1 MISSFV
7 FRRFFSLAL
16 LATVF
21 VAANSSAQSLGSDKN
36 TLPEIGVVASEALT
50 LDKEILIG
58 DAIMRQMRGQ
68 APIIGDPV
76 INEYIQD
83 LGNRL
88 VLQADNTKFPFQFFV
103 INNNAMNAFAFYGG
117 HVGVHTGIIT
127 AADNESELASVLA
140 HEVTHVTQR
149 HLARRA
155 LSQQRSSP
163 LALASMFGSILLAMA
178 NPEAGIAA
186 LSTSQAMSAQMGI
199 DYTRSN
205 EQEADRIGIDILYAA
220 GFDPKAT
227 ASFFGKMAEQY
238 RMSSRPPERL
248 LTHPLTEKRIADARI
263 RMDGYPNVRLA
274 PSKSFHLAK
283 ARIQARYQFKP
294 DYALEYFIAV
304 NDSGSY
310 LIKEAAQYGLAV
322 ALFENEKYEEAKT
335 INDALMQGDNE
346 NLFYLD
352 LATDIDIA
360 LGKPQDAIA
369 MLERVLKQKP
379 RNSVVVLNLANALVS
394 SKQYTRSIEILRDY
408 LLIHP
413 QDEIAY
419 QILTDAYKGEKQYM
433 GMHRS
438 KAELL
443 ALYGAYPNAV
453 DELQHA
459 YNFTGDNHLEKQRI
473 RARIQQFRDEQEK
486 LKQMQ

>member
-1 MISSFV
+1 MISSLF
-7 FRRFFSLAL
+7 FRSSIVSAILAAL
-16 LATVF
+16 L
-21 VAANSSAQSLGSDKN
+21 VAGKADAQTLGSDKN

-68 APIIGDPV
+68 APMIGDPV

-163 LALASMFGSILLAMA
+163 LQLASMFGSILLAMA

-186 LSTSQAMSAQMGI
+186 LSTTQAMSAQMGI

-238 RMSSRPPERL
+238 RTSSRPPERL

-263 RMDGYPNVRLA
+263 RMDGYPNVRLP
-274 PSKSFHLAK
+274 PSKTFHLAK

-294 DYALEYFIAV
+294 DYSLEYFQAM
-304 NDSGSY
+304 NDTGTY
-310 LIKEAAQYGLAV
+310 LIKEAAQYGLAI
-322 ALFENEKYEEAKT
+322 ALFENEKYQQAKA
-335 INDALMQGDNE
+335 INDALLLQDKE

-352 LATDIDIA
+352 LATDIEIA
-360 LGKPQDAIA
+360 LGNPQHAITQ
-369 MLERVLKQKP
+369 LEHVLAQKP
-379 RNSVVVLNLANALVS
+379 RNSVVVLNLSNALVS
-394 SKQYTRSIEILRDY
+394 AKQYTRAIELLRDY

-419 QILTDAYKGEKQYM
+419 QILTDAYKGEKLYM
-433 GMHRS
+433 GMHQS

-443 ALYGAYPNAV
+443 ALYGAYPNAI
-453 DELQHA
+453 DELQYA
-459 YNFTGDNHLEKQRI
+459 FNFTGDNHLEKQRI

>member
-1 MISSFV
+1 
-7 FRRFFSLAL
+7 
-16 LATVF
+16 
-21 VAANSSAQSLGSDKN
+21 
-36 TLPEIGVVASEALT
+36 
-50 LDKEILIG
+50 
-58 DAIMRQMRGQ
+58 
-68 APIIGDPV
+68 
-76 INEYIQD
+76 
-83 LGNRL
+83 
-88 VLQADNTKFPFQFFV
+88 
-103 INNNAMNAFAFYGG
+103 
-117 HVGVHTGIIT
+117 
-127 AADNESELASVLA
+127 
-140 HEVTHVTQR
+140 
-149 HLARRA
+149 
-155 LSQQRSSP
+155 
-163 LALASMFGSILLAMA
+163 MA

-227 ASFFGKMAEQY
+227 ASFFSKMAEQY

-335 INDALMQGDNE
+335 INDALIQGDNE

-360 LGKPQDAIA
+360 LGKSQDAIA
-369 MLERVLKQKP
+369 MLEHVLKQKP

-394 SKQYTRSIEILRDY
+394 SKQYTRAIEILRDY

-486 LKQMQ
+486 LKQLQ

>member
-1 MISSFV
+1 MRQL
-7 FRRFFSLAL
+7 FRTGILGVSMGIAAAL
-16 LATVF
+16 LPVTSVG
-21 VAANSSAQSLGSDKN
+21 QSIGSDKN
-36 TLPEIGVVASEALT
+36 TLPDIGVVASEVLT
-50 LDKEILIG
+50 LDKEMLVG

-68 APIIGDPV
+68 APVIDDPV
-76 INEYIQD
+76 LTEYIQD

-88 VLQADNTKFPFQFFV
+88 VLQAENTKFPFKFFI
-103 INNNAMNAFAFYGG
+103 INNSVMNAFAFYGG
-117 HVGVHTGIIT
+117 HVGVHSGIIT
-127 AADNESELASVLA
+127 RADTESEVASVLA

-163 LALASMFGSILLAMA
+163 LQIASMLGSILLAMA

-186 LSTSQAMSAQMGI
+186 MQTSTAVANQLNI

-346 NLFYLD
+346 NLFY
-352 LATDIDIA
+352 
-360 LGKPQDAIA
+360 
-369 MLERVLKQKP
+369 
-379 RNSVVVLNLANALVS
+379 
-394 SKQYTRSIEILRDY
+394 
-408 LLIHP
+408 
-413 QDEIAY
+413 
-419 QILTDAYKGEKQYM
+419 
-433 GMHRS
+433 
-438 KAELL
+438 
-443 ALYGAYPNAV
+443 
-453 DELQHA
+453 
-459 YNFTGDNHLEKQRI
+459 
-473 RARIQQFRDEQEK
+473 
-486 LKQMQ
+486 

>member
-1 MISSFV
+1 
-7 FRRFFSLAL
+7 
-16 LATVF
+16 
-21 VAANSSAQSLGSDKN
+21 
-36 TLPEIGVVASEALT
+36 
-50 LDKEILIG
+50 
-58 DAIMRQMRGQ
+58 
-68 APIIGDPV
+68 
-76 INEYIQD
+76 
-83 LGNRL
+83 
-88 VLQADNTKFPFQFFV
+88 
-103 INNNAMNAFAFYGG
+103 
-117 HVGVHTGIIT
+117 
-127 AADNESELASVLA
+127 
-140 HEVTHVTQR
+140 
-149 HLARRA
+149 
-155 LSQQRSSP
+155 
-163 LALASMFGSILLAMA
+163 
-178 NPEAGIAA
+178 
-186 LSTSQAMSAQMGI
+186 
-199 DYTRSN
+199 
-205 EQEADRIGIDILYAA
+205 
-220 GFDPKAT
+220 
-227 ASFFGKMAEQY
+227 
-238 RMSSRPPERL
+238 
-248 LTHPLTEKRIADARI
+248 
-263 RMDGYPNVRLA
+263 MDGYPNVRLA

>member
-1 MISSFV
+1 
-7 FRRFFSLAL
+7 
-16 LATVF
+16 
-21 VAANSSAQSLGSDKN
+21 
-36 TLPEIGVVASEALT
+36 
-50 LDKEILIG
+50 
-58 DAIMRQMRGQ
+58 
-68 APIIGDPV
+68 
-76 INEYIQD
+76 
-83 LGNRL
+83 
-88 VLQADNTKFPFQFFV
+88 
-103 INNNAMNAFAFYGG
+103 
-117 HVGVHTGIIT
+117 
-127 AADNESELASVLA
+127 
-140 HEVTHVTQR
+140 
-149 HLARRA
+149 
-155 LSQQRSSP
+155 
-163 LALASMFGSILLAMA
+163 
-178 NPEAGIAA
+178 
-186 LSTSQAMSAQMGI
+186 
-199 DYTRSN
+199 
-205 EQEADRIGIDILYAA
+205 
-220 GFDPKAT
+220 
-227 ASFFGKMAEQY
+227 
-238 RMSSRPPERL
+238 
-248 LTHPLTEKRIADARI
+248 
-263 RMDGYPNVRLA
+263 
-274 PSKSFHLAK
+274 
-283 ARIQARYQFKP
+283 
-294 DYALEYFIAV
+294 
-304 NDSGSY
+304 
-310 LIKEAAQYGLAV
+310 
-322 ALFENEKYEEAKT
+322 
-335 INDALMQGDNE
+335 MQGDNE

-408 LLIHP
+408 LLVHP